1 MSQRPSLKA
10 SIEKIVLLSF
20 ILALACLLFFSFY
33 SYGRLERRLAAGLSL
48 TILYIIVNKT
58 FSKKRNATE
67 KKIEKS
73 RRLYATISQVNK
85 SILYARGAEDL
96 FQRVCSVAV
105 ESGKFRMA
113 WVGLLDK
120 ERRVV
125 VPVCRAGHGTEYLD
139 EIKISIDTVPEGVGP
154 TGTALR
160 EGKHYIC
167 NSIRTDPVMVTWR
180 EEALKR
186 EYRSSIALPILKF
199 GEPFGS
205 FSLYSQEENFFDEE
219 EVSLLDEV
227 VRDISFTLEIFEKE
241 ELRKKAEKAIRTEK
255 QFSDSIINML
265 PGVFYLYDEK
275 HHFIRWNNQFEKI
288 SGYGHEEFA
297 AMNVLDFFK
306 GSQRDLMQKKI
317 EAVFITGHCDVEV
330 ELTTRSG
337 EGLPFY
343 FTGTKVNFMDAPVV
357 LGLGF
362 NISRIKDAE
371 GLLKQSEEDLRDL
384 ASNLQNVREEERTSI
399 SREIHDELGQL
410 LTAIKLDV
418 SWLDRKIQGDV
429 IVKERIGGILS
440 MLTEMIHSIRRISTQ
455 LRPSILDDLGLVEA
469 LRWQVRDFQKRG
481 GVRVQFECP
490 EESLKLE
497 AGVTTGLFRIFQEA
511 LTNIARHAEATAV
524 SACLFKE
531 GEQLVLTITDNGKGF
546 DQHAAKKKKTLG
558 LLGMKER
565 TLMMKGVYEISSQ
578 PGNGTSLRVSVPLQ
592 MFGQP
597 SAGSQ

>member
-1 MSQRPSLKA
+1 M
-10 SIEKIVLLSF
+10 LLSF

-337 EGLPFY
+337 
-343 FTGTKVNFMDAPVV
+343 
-357 LGLGF
+357 
-362 NISRIKDAE
+362 
-371 GLLKQSEEDLRDL
+371 
-384 ASNLQNVREEERTSI
+384 
-399 SREIHDELGQL
+399 
-410 LTAIKLDV
+410 
-418 SWLDRKIQGDV
+418 
-429 IVKERIGGILS
+429 
-440 MLTEMIHSIRRISTQ
+440 
-455 LRPSILDDLGLVEA
+455 
-469 LRWQVRDFQKRG
+469 
-481 GVRVQFECP
+481 
-490 EESLKLE
+490 
-497 AGVTTGLFRIFQEA
+497 
-511 LTNIARHAEATAV
+511 
-524 SACLFKE
+524 
-531 GEQLVLTITDNGKGF
+531 
-546 DQHAAKKKKTLG
+546 
-558 LLGMKER
+558 
-565 TLMMKGVYEISSQ
+565 
-578 PGNGTSLRVSVPLQ
+578 
-592 MFGQP
+592 
-597 SAGSQ
+597 

>member
-1 MSQRPSLKA
+1 
-10 SIEKIVLLSF
+10 VLLSF

>member
-1 MSQRPSLKA
+1 M
-10 SIEKIVLLSF
+10 LLSF